1 MGIAL
6 RCKLGFVPG
15 DGDFDF
21 IKTVTFF
28 VEAFLSL
35 KIVKSNKETVVPNP
49 TKTKRVK
56 KMHLSGFTALL
67 QSKSHFITVV

>member
-6 RCKLGFVPG
+6 GCKLGFVSG

-35 KIVKSNKETVVPNP
+35 KIVKSDKETVVPNP

-67 QSKSHFITVV
+67 QSKSHSITVV